1 MASLS
6 YYFVEPGSWTW
17 NQIWA
22 KFDDPLEECPKSH
35 EVWQYMG
42 SVKEPGKLAR
52 HEFRHRHHPVTKAR
66 AFRYVHGPH
75 DSGSWTVTTKNT
87 IADISVKGDTC
98 YSNAYRRE

>member
-22 KFDDPLEECPKSH
+22 KFDD
-35 EVWQYMG
+35 
-42 SVKEPGKLAR
+42 
-52 HEFRHRHHPVTKAR
+52 

-87 IADISVKGDTC
+87 IVIRK
-98 YSNAYRRE
+98 